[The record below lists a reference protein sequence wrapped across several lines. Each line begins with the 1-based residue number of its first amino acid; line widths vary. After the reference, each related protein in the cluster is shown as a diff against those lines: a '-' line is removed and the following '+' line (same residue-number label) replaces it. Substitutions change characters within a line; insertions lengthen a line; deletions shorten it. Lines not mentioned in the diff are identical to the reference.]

1 MFYKRFSFAVSVC
14 ALFAV
19 DAAWAAYSN
28 ADTTVT
34 GLAGA
39 SYVAQLVNSAGQAA
53 NAAATAAANA
63 QTSANS
69 AANTAA
75 QKVNI
80 AQGSSYANKAVITNS
95 SGNITTGTIASGMI
109 ATGAVTSAKIADA
122 TIATGDIADSAV
134 TSAKIADG
142 TIVNADIASTAAIA
156 TSKISGLATV
166 ATSGSYTDLKNK
178 PTIPTVNNATL
189 TIQKN
194 GASVA
199 TFTANS
205 GTAATAN
212 ITVPTKTS
220 QLTNDSN
227 YATTTAVAAKL
238 DKSLGADTS
247 DMFLITDAAGTVVPV
262 AVTESGTGTLVTD
275 IYAKEGKLTVT
286 KGASLPT
293 VGTAN
298 LTIKN
303 GATNTAIATFGANAT
318 SAKTATIPAATPTI
332 AGLGKIGV
340 IPSGSATSTTYATI
354 WVE

>member
-19 DAAWAAYSN
+19 DTAWAAYSN

-69 AANTAA
+69 AATAA
-75 QKVNI
+75 EKKVNI

-95 SGNITTGTIASGMI
+95 SGNITTGEI
-109 ATGAVTSAKIADA
+109 ATGMIK
-122 TIATGDIADSAV
+122 
-134 TSAKIADG
+134 DG
-142 TIVNADIASTAAIA
+142 TIVNADIASGAAIA

-166 ATSGSYTDLKNK
+166 ATSGSYTDLTNK

-194 GASVA
+194 GTSVG
-199 TFTANS
+199 TFTANAS
-205 GTAATAN
+205 ENKSIDIA
-212 ITVPTKTS
+212 VPTKVS
-220 QLTNDSN
+220 QLTNDSS
-227 YATTTAVAAKL
+227 YATTSAVSAKL
-238 DKSLGADTS
+238 DKSLGSGKAN
-247 DMFLITDAAGTVVPV
+247 MFLITDAAGNVVPV

-286 KGASLPT
+286 KGSSLPT
-293 VGTAN
+293 VGIAN

-318 SAKTATIPAATPTI
+318 SPTTATIPAATPTI

>member
-39 SYVAQLVNSAGQAA
+39 SYVAQLANSAGQAA

-69 AANTAA
+69 AANAVA
-75 QKVNI
+75 KKVDI
-80 AQGSSYANKAVITNS
+80 AQGSLYANKAVITNS
-95 SGNITTGTIASGMI
+95 SGNITTGEITSGMI
-109 ATGAVTSAKIADA
+109 T
-122 TIATGDIADSAV
+122 
-134 TSAKIADG
+134 DG
-142 TIVNADIASTAAIA
+142 TIVNDDIASGAKIA

-166 ATSGSYTDLKNK
+166 ATSGSYNDLTGK

-194 GASVA
+194 GTAVG
-199 TFTANS
+199 TFTANAS
-205 GTAATAN
+205 TN
-212 ITVPTKTS
+212 KSIDIVVPTKVS
-220 QLTNDSN
+220 ELTNDSS
-227 YATTTAVAAKL
+227 YATTSAVSAKL
-238 DKSLGADTS
+238 DKSLGSGKAN
-247 DMFLITDAAGTVVPV
+247 MFLITDAAGNVVPV

-275 IYAKEGKLTVT
+275 ITAKEGKLTVDR
-286 KGASLPT
+286 GASLPT
-293 VGTAN
+293 VGTAI
-298 LTIKN
+298 LTIQN

-318 SAKTATIPAATPTI
+318 NPTTATIPAASPTI

>member
-19 DAAWAAYSN
+19 DTAWAAYSDV
-28 ADTTVT
+28 DTTVT

-69 AANTAA
+69 AVSAA
-75 QKVNI
+75 EKKVNI

-95 SGNITTGTIASGMI
+95 SGNITTGTITSGMI
-109 ATGAVTSAKIADA
+109 K
-122 TIATGDIADSAV
+122 
-134 TSAKIADG
+134 DG
-142 TIVNADIASTAAIA
+142 TIVNDDIASGAAIA

-166 ATSGSYTDLKNK
+166 ATSGSYTDLTNK

-194 GASVA
+194 GTSVA

-238 DKSLGADTS
+238 DKSLGSGKAN
-247 DMFLITDAAGTVVPV
+247 MFLITDAAGNVVPV
-262 AVTESGTGTLVTD
+262 AVTESGTGTLVTG
-275 IYAKEGKLTVT
+275 ITAKEGKLTVA

-293 VGTAN
+293 VGTAS

-303 GATNTAIATFGANAT
+303 GATDGTIATFGANAT
-318 SAKTATIPAATPTI
+318 TAVTAKIPAATPTI

-340 IPSGSATSTTYATI
+340 IPSGSETSSTYATI

>member
-1 MFYKRFSFAVSVC
+1 MFCKRFSFAVSVC

-19 DAAWAAYSN
+19 DAAWAAYSD

-63 QTSANS
+63 
-69 AANTAA
+69 ANTAA
-75 QKVNI
+75 QKVNV
-80 AQGSSYANKAVITNS
+80 AQGPTYANKAVITNS
-95 SGNITTGTIASGMI
+95 SGNITTGEI
-109 ATGAVTSAKIADA
+109 ATGMIK
-122 TIATGDIADSAV
+122 
-134 TSAKIADG
+134 DG
-142 TIVNADIASTAAIA
+142 TIVNADIASTAKIE

-178 PTIPTVNNATL
+178 PTIPTVNDATL

-194 GASVA
+194 GTSVA

-238 DKSLGADTS
+238 DKSLGADTG

-286 KGASLPT
+286 KGSSLPT

-303 GATNTAIATFGANAT
+303 GATNETIATFGANAT

-340 IPSGSATSTTYATI
+340 IPSGSETSSTYATI

>member
-19 DAAWAAYSN
+19 DAAWAAYSD

-63 QTSANS
+63 
-69 AANTAA
+69 ANTAA
-75 QKVNI
+75 QKVNV
-80 AQGSSYANKAVITNS
+80 AQGPTYANKAVITNS
-95 SGNITTGTIASGMI
+95 SGNITTGEIATGMI

-166 ATSGSYTDLKNK
+166 ATSGSYTDLTNQ

-194 GASVA
+194 GTAVG
-199 TFTANS
+199 TFTANAS
-205 GTAATAN
+205 ANKAVN

-238 DKSLGADTS
+238 DKSLGADTG

-286 KGASLPT
+286 KGSSLPT

-303 GATNTAIATFGANAT
+303 GATSETIATFGANAT
-318 SAKTATIPAATPTI
+318 SPQTATIPAATPTI

>member
-1 MFYKRFSFAVSVC
+1 MFCKRFSFAVSVC

-63 QTSANS
+63 
-69 AANTAA
+69 ANTAA
-75 QKVNI
+75 QKVNV
-80 AQGSSYANKAVITNS
+80 AQGPTYANKAVITNS
-95 SGNITTGTIASGMI
+95 SGNITTGEI
-109 ATGAVTSAKIADA
+109 ATGMIK
-122 TIATGDIADSAV
+122 
-134 TSAKIADG
+134 DG
-142 TIVNADIASTAAIA
+142 TIVNADIASTAKIE

-166 ATSGSYTDLKNK
+166 ATSGSYTDLTNQ

-194 GASVA
+194 GTAVD
-199 TFTANS
+199 TFTANAS
-205 GTAATAN
+205 ANKTIN
-212 ITVPTKTS
+212 ITVPTTTS

-227 YATTTAVAAKL
+227 YATTTAVDAKL
-238 DKSLGADTS
+238 DKSQGSGKAN
-247 DMFLITDAAGTVVPV
+247 MFLITDSAGTVVPV
-262 AVTESGTGTLVTD
+262 AVTKTGTGGLVTD
-275 IYAKEGKLTVT
+275 ISAKEGKLTVT
-286 KGASLPT
+286 KGSSLPT
-293 VGTAN
+293 VGTGI
-298 LTIKN
+298 LTIEN
-303 GATNTAIATFGANAT
+303 GATDTAIATFSANAT

-340 IPSGSATSTTYATI
+340 IPSGSETSTTYATI

>member
-63 QTSANS
+63 QASANS
-69 AANTAA
+69 AASTAS
-75 QKVNI
+75 QKVNV

-95 SGNITTGTIASGMI
+95 SGNITTGEITSGMI
-109 ATGAVTSAKIADA
+109 T
-122 TIATGDIADSAV
+122 
-134 TSAKIADG
+134 DG
-142 TIVNADIASTAAIA
+142 TIVNADIASTAKIA

-166 ATSGSYTDLKNK
+166 ATSGSYTDLANK

-194 GASVA
+194 GAAVD
-199 TFTANS
+199 TFTANAS
-205 GTAATAN
+205 ANKTIN
-212 ITVPTKTS
+212 ITVPTTTS

-227 YATTTAVAAKL
+227 YATTSAVTAKL
-238 DKSLGADTS
+238 DKSLGSGKAN
-247 DMFLITDAAGTVVPV
+247 MFLITDAAGNVLPV

-275 IYAKEGKLTVT
+275 IAAKEGRLTVAKEAT
-286 KGASLPT
+286 LPT
-293 VGTAN
+293 VGTAI
-298 LTIKN
+298 LTIQN

-318 SAKTATIPAATPTI
+318 SPKTATIPAATPTI